1 MSYPLLKV
9 LRSGSLCSY
18 FVSITSRNAAK
29 LFFFFFFCF
38 LIAVL
43 EKIVLEIQGDFE
55 KVVGH

>member
-29 LFFFFFFCF
+29 LFFFFCF
-38 LIAVL
+38 LVAVL

>member
-1 MSYPLLKV
+1 MFYPLLKV

-29 LFFFFFFCF
+29 LFFFFFCF
-38 LIAVL
+38 LVAVL